1 MKLKILFFPIA
12 LFVAFMVT
20 IFFTK
25 PEWDIYEDKQ
35 AEAELLMS
43 QVDDLRSGNDSIMN
57 ATKKLEVLTSD
68 QESLVLNAVPK
79 NDNNDDFL
87 AEIHKSAERSG
98 VFIIGTKVK
107 NNKVAKSS
115 SSKKEEAGLAGSPV
129 LNSTNA
135 KVTVMGS
142 YIDITEFIKEV
153 DSHNRI
159 TTPKEL
165 SIVTQDI
172 EAVSSSEGDIELPT
186 SGALI
191 KADIVFDFFNKAE
204 NEKLHIANLIR
215 ANDPVIKSLL
225 SGQFK
230 SAVIEKYNENIT
242 SEVFRPVGAG
252 SAGKTDIFANN

>member
-25 PEWDIYEDKQ
+25 PEWDIYKDKQ
-35 AEAELLMS
+35 AEATLLTS
-43 QVDDLRSGNDSIMN
+43 QADDLRSGNDSIIN
-57 ATKKLEVLTSD
+57 STKKLEVLTSD

-98 VFIIGTKVK
+98 VFIIATKVK
-107 NNKVAKSS
+107 SNEIEKSLS
-115 SSKKEEAGLAGSPV
+115 SEEESQLLATP
-129 LNSTNA
+129 LLKSTNA

-159 TTPKEL
+159 TMPKEL
-165 SIVTQDI
+165 SIITQDV
-172 EAVSSSEGDIELPT
+172 EAVNSSESETELPT
-186 SGALI
+186 AGALI
-191 KADIVFDFFNKAE
+191 KADVVFDFFNKTE
-204 NEKLHIANLIR
+204 NEKLHIASLIR

-230 SAVIEKYNENIT
+230 SAVIEKYNEKIT

-252 SAGKTDIFANN
+252 SAGKTDIFAN